1 MKIIISISKKQS
13 YGRSE
18 LKLKFKVRQ
27 NDKFVWLC
35 ANSNI
40 FVHPEDWNED
50 AQSIMRYETKRI
62 ITEEI
67 KDARQQADNLAKLL
81 SHINAA
87 WEAADKNIITKDWL
101 ADVVDKYNFPEK
113 YAPKEEQEEVKDI
126 YDLFKDYLA
135 DKKFSIDFEK
145 GNMVMLRSVVRYEMF
160 VRATDNKEFVFDIN
174 TIDKD
179 TIEDYRDYIANEK
192 QLSEEHP
199 QLFKRIFASYPAN
212 VKKGNNTIEDR
223 GSNAVFKLMKKLKAF
238 FSWLNKKGITSNM
251 PFVGVELGKEQF
263 GEPYYITLEERN
275 LIASA
280 PMPTKHLETQRD
292 IFIFHC
298 FVGCRVSDLIKLS
311 AANVT
316 DGILTYTPH
325 KTKDEGQQALQARV
339 PLHSVAQELIKRYE
353 GKDTKGRLFPF
364 ITPQKYNDAIK
375 DIFTVTGIIRNVEV
389 RNALTGETEIRPI
402 NEVASSHL
410 ARRTFCGNLYSKV
423 QDPNLIGKMSGHVE
437 GSKAFTRYRKIEDKT
452 LKDTINLIG

>member
-18 LKLKFKVRQ
+18 LKFKIKVRQ
-27 NDKFVWLC
+27 NDKFIWLC

-40 FVHPEDWNED
+40 FVRPEDWNDET
-50 AQSIMRYETKRI
+50 QSIMRYETKRI

-81 SHINAA
+81 SHVNAA
-87 WEAADKNIITKDWL
+87 WEAADKNTITKEWM
-101 ADVVDKYNFPEK
+101 ADVVDRYNFPEK
-113 YAPKEEQEEVKDI
+113 YAPKDEQKEVKDI
-126 YDLFKDYLA
+126 YGYFNDYLT

-145 GNMVMLRSVVRYEMF
+145 GNMVMLRSVARYEMF

-199 QLFKRIFASYPAN
+199 ILFKQIFANYPAN
-212 VKKGNNTIEDR
+212 VKRGNNMIEDR

-263 GEPYYITLEERN
+263 GEPYYITLDERN
-275 LIASA
+275 IIAST

-292 IFIFHC
+292 IFVFHC
-298 FVGCRVSDLIKLS
+298 FVGCRVSDLVKLS

-316 DGILTYTPH
+316 DGIRTH
-325 KTKDEGQQALQARV
+325 HIRQKTRGNRHCKHVYRFM
-339 PLHSVAQELIKRYE
+339 SW
-353 GKDTKGRLFPF
+353 
-364 ITPQKYNDAIK
+364 
-375 DIFTVTGIIRNVEV
+375 
-389 RNALTGETEIRPI
+389 
-402 NEVASSHL
+402 
-410 ARRTFCGNLYSKV
+410 RR
-423 QDPNLIGKMSGHVE
+423 I
-437 GSKAFTRYRKIEDKT
+437 
-452 LKDTINLIG
+452 

>member
-339 PLHSVAQELIKRYE
+339 PLHSVAQELIKKYE

>member
-13 YGRSE
+13 YGHSE
-18 LKLKFKVRQ
+18 LKLKIKVRQ
-27 NDKFVWLC
+27 NDKFIWLC

-40 FVHPEDWNED
+40 FVRPEDWNEE

-67 KDARQQADNLAKLL
+67 KEARQQADNLAKLL
-81 SHINAA
+81 SHVNAA
-87 WEAADKNIITKDWL
+87 WEAADKNTITKKWM
-101 ADVVDKYNFPEK
+101 ADVVDRYNFPEK
-113 YAPKEEQEEVKDI
+113 YAPKDEQKEIKDI
-126 YDLFKDYLA
+126 YGYFNDYLT

-145 GNMVMLRSVVRYEMF
+145 GNMVMLRSVARYEMF

-199 QLFKRIFASYPAN
+199 ILFKQIFANYPAN
-212 VKKGNNTIEDR
+212 VKRGNKMIEDR

-263 GEPYYITLEERN
+263 GEPYYITLDERN
-275 LIASA
+275 IIAST

-339 PLHSVAQELIKRYE
+339 PLHSVAQELIKKYE

>member
-18 LKLKFKVRQ
+18 LKLKIKVRQ
-27 NDKFVWLC
+27 NDKFIWLC

-40 FVHPEDWNED
+40 FIRPEDWNDE

-67 KDARQQADNLAKLL
+67 KDARQQADSLAKLL
-81 SHINAA
+81 SHVNAA
-87 WEAADKNIITKDWL
+87 WEASDKNTITKEWM
-101 ADVVDKYNFPEK
+101 ADVVDRYNFPEK
-113 YAPKEEQEEVKDI
+113 YAKQKEIKDI
-126 YDLFKDYLA
+126 YGHFNDYLA

-145 GNMVMLRSVVRYEMF
+145 GNMVMLRSVARYEMF

-192 QLSEEHP
+192 HLYEEYP
-199 QLFKRIFASYPAN
+199 MLFKQIFANYPAN
-212 VKKGNNTIEDR
+212 VKRGNNTIEDR
-223 GSNAVFKLMKKLKAF
+223 GGNAVFKLMKKLKAF

-263 GEPYYITLEERN
+263 GEPYYITLNERN
-275 LIASA
+275 IIAST

-292 IFIFHC
+292 IFVFHC

-316 DGILTYTPH
+316 GGILTYTPH

-339 PLHSVAQELIKRYE
+339 PLHPVAQELIKKYVDV
-353 GKDTKGRLFPF
+353 DTKGRLFPF
-364 ITPQKYNDAIK
+364 ISPQKYNDAIK
-375 DIFTVTGIIRNVEV
+375 EIFTLAGITRNVEV

-437 GSKAFTRYRKIEDKT
+437 GSKAFARYRKIEDEM
-452 LKDTINLIG
+452 LKRVIDLL

>member
-40 FVHPEDWNED
+40 FVRPEDWDEET
-50 AQSIMRYETKRI
+50 QSIMRYETKRI

-67 KDARQQADNLAKLL
+67 KDARQQADNLVKLL
-81 SHINAA
+81 SHVNAA
-87 WEAADKNIITKDWL
+87 WEAADKSTITKDWL
-101 ADVVDKYNFPEK
+101 ADVVDRYNFPEK

-126 YDLFKDYLA
+126 YDLFNDYLA

-145 GNMVMLRSVVRYEMF
+145 GNMVMLRSVARYEMF
-160 VRATDNKEFVFDIN
+160 IRATDNKEFVFDIN

-339 PLHSVAQELIKRYE
+339 PLHSVAQELIKKYE

-375 DIFTVTGIIRNVEV
+375 DIFTVAGIIRNVEV

-452 LKDTINLIG
+452 LKETINLIG

>member
-13 YGRSE
+13 YGHSE
-18 LKLKFKVRQ
+18 LKLKIKVRQ
-27 NDKFVWLC
+27 NDKFIWLC

-40 FVHPEDWNED
+40 FVRPEDWNEE

-67 KDARQQADNLAKLL
+67 KEARQQADNLAKLL
-81 SHINAA
+81 SHVNAA
-87 WEAADKNIITKDWL
+87 WEAADKNTITKKWM
-101 ADVVDKYNFPEK
+101 ADVVDRYNFPEK
-113 YAPKEEQEEVKDI
+113 YAPKDEQKEIKDI
-126 YDLFKDYLA
+126 YGYFNDYLT

-145 GNMVMLRSVVRYEMF
+145 GNMVMLRSVARYEMF

-199 QLFKRIFASYPAN
+199 ILFKQIFANYPAN
-212 VKKGNNTIEDR
+212 VKRGNKMIEDR

-263 GEPYYITLEERN
+263 GEPYYITLDERN
-275 LIASA
+275 IIAST

-292 IFIFHC
+292 IFVFHC
-298 FVGCRVSDLIKLS
+298 FVGCRVSDLVKLS

-339 PLHSVAQELIKRYE
+339 PLHVVAQELIKKYV
-353 GKDTKGRLFPF
+353 GIDSKGRLFPF

-375 DIFTVTGIIRNVEV
+375 EIFTLAGITRNVEV

-452 LKDTINLIG
+452 LKETINLIG